1 LPPPAFQ
8 GRQVLGRALT
18 RMFSG
23 GFEARGRRTS
33 RKKRPDMFCYMTIY
47 HKSPWKIT
55 SSINCTR
62 ISRQKYIHKRTM
74 FIHFELSWIAL
85 LEHVKVSPDS
95 DPPQHIK
102 KRLLHITKRLLRC
115 PSGTPS
121 QQVGSLNEALRELP
135 STYTYIIKV
144 KIMLKKSIICGT
156 RSFENHDFS
165 MAMWIN
171 RWACLIANWILCRL
185 MWFGRFPTRCWVH
198 RYRSYLSI

>member
-1 LPPPAFQ
+1 MAHQIPSELSGLSQCTAATLPPPAFQ

-115 PSGTPS
+115 PSGTPKS
-121 QQVGSLNEALRELP
+121 TGWLTEWGSSRATFHL
-135 STYTYIIKV
+135 
-144 KIMLKKSIICGT
+144 
-156 RSFENHDFS
+156 
-165 MAMWIN
+165 
-171 RWACLIANWILCRL
+171 
-185 MWFGRFPTRCWVH
+185 
-198 RYRSYLSI
+198 YLYN